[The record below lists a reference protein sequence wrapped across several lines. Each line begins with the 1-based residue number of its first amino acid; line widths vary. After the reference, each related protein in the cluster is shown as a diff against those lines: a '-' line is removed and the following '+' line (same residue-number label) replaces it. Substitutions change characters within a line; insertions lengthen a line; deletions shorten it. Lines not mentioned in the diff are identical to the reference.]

1 MNELEQLNP
10 QPVTVQAGG
19 LEIPVTPIR
28 VRELAAFTRA
38 VQPIAASVAAGADIA
53 SLLADHADAVI
64 DAAAIGARVERDFV
78 LDLGLDDLL
87 DLAGAVLTVNLDFFV
102 RTLLPKITASSE
114 KLAAQWAGSS
124 LTPDTA
130 LQDSAP

>member
-78 LDLGLDDLL
+78 LDLGLDDML

-102 RTLLPKITASSE
+102 RRLLPRMTAASE
-114 KLAAQWAGSS
+114 NLTAQWAGSNS
-124 LTPDTA
+124 TPA
-130 LQDSAP
+130 SAPPGSAA